1 MLDVRDLSVDYGPLH
16 AVREVSIHVSES
28 EIVCLVG
35 PNGAGKSTTTLALSG
50 VLPLAS
56 GSVELEGKR
65 LTGLSPEDIVRRG
78 LSLVPEGRH
87 IFSDLTVRENLI
99 LAAGVRGDSKAFG
112 RDLEYVS
119 KVFPILG
126 ERPNQKAGTL
136 SGGEQQQLAIAR
148 ALLTSPRLLVMDEPA
163 LGLAPL
169 IVQQL
174 YEVLSHLR
182 RGGLTMLIVEQSME
196 RAVQV
201 ADRIYVMN
209 SGNVV
214 LSGRSEEI
222 PVSDLKKAY
231 FGVKSEPGDV
241 Q

>member
-1 MLDVRDLSVDYGPLH
+1 MLDVRELSVDYGPLH
-16 AVREVSIHVSES
+16 AVRGVDIHVSAG

-35 PNGAGKSTTTLALSG
+35 PNGAGKSTTMLALAG

-56 GSVELEGKR
+56 GSVELEGTS
-65 LTGLSPEDIVRRG
+65 LSGLSPEEIVRRG
-78 LSLVPEGRH
+78 LSLVLEGRH
-87 IFSDLTVRENLI
+87 IFSDLTVRENLS

-112 RDLEYVS
+112 RDLEHVC
-119 KVFPILG
+119 KVFPFLE
-126 ERPNQKAGTL
+126 ERRNQKGGTL

-163 LGLAPL
+163 LGLAPV

-174 YEVLSHLR
+174 YEVLLNLR
-182 RGGLTMLIVEQSME
+182 GEGLTMLIVEQSME

-201 ADRIYVMN
+201 ADRLYVMG
-209 SGNVV
+209 SGRIV

-222 PVSDLKKAY
+222 AASDLKKAY
-231 FGVKSEPGDV
+231 FGVKSELGDV

>member
-1 MLDVRDLSVDYGPLH
+1 VLDVRDLSVDYGPLH
-16 AVREVSIHVSES
+16 AVRKVSIHVSES

-56 GSVELEGKR
+56 GSVELEGKK
-65 LTGLSPEDIVRRG
+65 LTGLSPEEIVRRG

-126 ERPNQKAGTL
+126 ERQNQKAGTL

-174 YEVLSHLR
+174 YQVLLDLR

-196 RAVQV
+196 RALQV

-231 FGVKSEPGDV
+231 FGVKSETEDV

>member
-65 LTGLSPEDIVRRG
+65 LTGLSPEEIVRRG

-99 LAAGVRGDSKAFG
+99 LARGVRGDSKAFG

-126 ERPNQKAGTL
+126 ERQNQRAGTL

-196 RAVQV
+196 RALQV

-231 FGVKSEPGDV
+231 FGVKSEPEDV